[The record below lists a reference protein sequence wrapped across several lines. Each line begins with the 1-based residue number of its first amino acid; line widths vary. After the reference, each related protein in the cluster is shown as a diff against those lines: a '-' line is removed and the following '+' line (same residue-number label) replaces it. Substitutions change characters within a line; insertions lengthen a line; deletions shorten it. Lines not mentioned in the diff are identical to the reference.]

1 MDKKQII
8 NCTVSSCKYQN
19 ENNKCNLNQITVK
32 PFKNCKTGE
41 KDETICG
48 DYKLD
53 NQNIKNKNKNYKIK
67 IKRN

>member
-8 NCTVSSCKYQN
+8 NCKVSSCKYQN

-53 NQNIKNKNKNYKIK
+53 N
-67 IKRN
+67 